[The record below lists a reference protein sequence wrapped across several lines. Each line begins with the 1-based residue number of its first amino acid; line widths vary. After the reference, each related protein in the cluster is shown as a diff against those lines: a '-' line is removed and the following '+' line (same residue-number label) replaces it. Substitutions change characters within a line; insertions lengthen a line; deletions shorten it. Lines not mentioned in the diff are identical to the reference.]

1 MTKLLTRDDL
11 LSLEEYHQQRPEIRA
26 NTMAHKKSRNL
37 AVGPNVMLYFDDATT
52 LKYQIQEILRAE
64 KVFDAEGI
72 MEEIDTY
79 NAMMPTGTNFKAT
92 MMIEYVDVEERVAAL
107 QQLIGIDRKTLIQI
121 EGFDK
126 VFAISNEDLDRE
138 TEDKTSAVHFMRFEL
153 TADMIGAVKNG
164 SDVSVGIDHD
174 KYTHAVSPVPDN
186 YRDAFVNDL
195 S

>member
-1 MTKLLTRDDL
+1 
-11 LSLEEYHQQRPEIRA
+11 
-26 NTMAHKKSRNL
+26 
-37 AVGPNVMLYFDDATT
+37 
-52 LKYQIQEILRAE
+52 
-64 KVFDAEGI
+64 
-72 MEEIDTY
+72 
-79 NAMMPTGTNFKAT
+79 

-107 QQLIGIDRKTLIQI
+107 QQLIGIDRKTWIQI

>member
-1 MTKLLTRDDL
+1 MTKMLTRDDL

-37 AVGPNVMLYFDDATT
+37 AVGPNIMLYFDDATT

-64 KVFDAEGI
+64 KVFDTEGI
-72 MEEIDTY
+72 MEELDTY

-92 MMIEYVDVEERVAAL
+92 MMIEYVDVTERVVAL
-107 QQLIGIDRKTLIQI
+107 KQLIGIDRKTWVQVD
-121 EGFDK
+121 GFDK

-153 TADMIGAVKNG
+153 SPEMIAAVKSG
-164 SDVSVGIDHD
+164 SDVNVGIDHEH
-174 KYTHAVSPVPDN
+174 YSHAVSPVPDN
-186 YRDAFVNDL
+186 YRQAFVNDL